1 MIDFAIDNYLRISW
15 QDVLLVCIS
24 TFLIVIFCKHFF
36 WNKLLEFIARR
47 QALIQDNI
55 DSSEKLRN
63 EALEEKKQYDAQ
75 LASAGAKANEI
86 IAQARREAEAQKTEI
101 VDSARA
107 QADNIGRAAREDIER
122 DKLKAQ
128 KEMKTAITDVALAAA
143 GQILES
149 EIDETRQKE
158 ILDKLID
165 QAGEGKW

>member
-1 MIDFAIDNYLRISW
+1 MIDFNIDNYLRISW

-101 VDSARA
+101 IDSARA

>member
-1 MIDFAIDNYLRISW
+1 MIDFNIDNYLRISW

-36 WNKLLEFIARR
+36 WNKLLDFIARR

-55 DSSEKLRN
+55 DSSEKLKN
-63 EALEEKKQYDAQ
+63 EAMEEKKQYDAQ
-75 LASAGAKANEI
+75 LATAGAKANEI
-86 IAQARREAEAQKTEI
+86 IAQARREAEAQKNEI
-101 VDSARA
+101 VDSARN
-107 QADNIGRAAREDIER
+107 QAESISRAAREDIER

-149 EIDETRQKE
+149 EIDETKQKE

>member
-1 MIDFAIDNYLRISW
+1 MIDFNIDNYLRISW

-36 WNKLLEFIARR
+36 WNKLLDFIARR

-55 DSSEKLRN
+55 DSSEKLKN
-63 EALEEKKQYDAQ
+63 EAMEEKKQYDAQ
-75 LASAGAKANEI
+75 LATAGAKANEI
-86 IAQARREAEAQKTEI
+86 IAQARREAEAQKNEI
-101 VDSARA
+101 VDSARN
-107 QADNIGRAAREDIER
+107 QAENISRAAREDIER

-149 EIDETRQKE
+149 EIDETKQKE

>member
-1 MIDFAIDNYLRISW
+1 MIDFNIDNYLRISW